1 MAKAQDGTIPRHVG
15 LILDG
20 NRRWAKAQ
28 GLPTLE
34 GHRQGA
40 EAFKTVALA
49 AFDRGVEYVSA
60 YAFSTENWQRTEEEV
75 GYLMRLFIKAVEKH
89 LDTFHKA
96 NIRIVMLGRITKLP
110 DDVCKALQKTE
121 AKTKANTRGTLAIC
135 VNYGGK
141 EELVDAV
148 KQLVASGTSPAEID
162 RAMLETALY
171 HPEIPGIDL
180 LVRASGEQRTSGFML
195 YRSDYAELY
204 FTEVLWP
211 DFDEAELDKALAE
224 YATRKRRF
232 GT

>member
-1 MAKAQDGTIPRHVG
+1 MSEVVVPSHLG

-20 NRRWAKAQ
+20 NRRWAKER

-49 AFDRGVEYVSA
+49 AFDRGVQYVSA

-75 GYLMRLFIKAVEKH
+75 GYLMRLFVKAVEKH
-89 LDTFHKA
+89 LMTFHKA
-96 NIRIVMLGRITKLP
+96 NIRIVVLGRMSELP
-110 DDVCKALQKTE
+110 DDVRTALEKTE
-121 AKTKANTRGTLAIC
+121 EKTQNNTRGTLAIC
-135 VNYGGK
+135 VNYGGQ

-148 KQLVASGTSPAEID
+148 KKIVVSGTPAADVD
-162 RAMLETALY
+162 RDAIQAALY

-180 LVRASGEQRTSGFML
+180 LVRTSGEYRTSGYML

-204 FTEVLWP
+204 FTDKMWP
-211 DFDEAELDKALAE
+211 DFNEAELDKAFQE
-224 YATRKRRF
+224 YSTRKRRF
-232 GT
+232 GA